1 MADQLAAGKEAITVR
16 CISALFPCLLLSAL
30 SGCAAYQIGNST
42 LYPAHIETVYVP
54 VIESASFRRNL
65 GERLTEAVI
74 KEIEL
79 RTPYKVTGDPNADSV
94 LRCRLASDT
103 KRVVIPSRTGDPTQ
117 LQISFQVEVSW
128 TDRRGMALRQTDPL
142 PLPAEIASVTGNAK
156 LTPEVGQ
163 SVTTA
168 QQEAIQSLAQ
178 QIVGMME
185 NPW

>member
-1 MADQLAAGKEAITVR
+1 MRRAPACLTILLLAALT
-16 CISALFPCLLLSAL
+16 
-30 SGCAAYQIGNST
+30 GCAAYQIGNRS

-65 GERLTEAVI
+65 GERLTEAVM

-94 LRCRLASDT
+94 LRCRLVSDT
-103 KRVVIPSRTGDPTQ
+103 KRAVIPGRTGDPTQ
-117 LQISFQVEVSW
+117 LQVGMQVAVSW
-128 TDRRGMALRQTDPL
+128 TDRRGAALRQFEPL
-142 PLPAEIASVTGNAK
+142 PLPPEIAFVTGNAN
-156 LTPEVGQ
+156 LVPEVGQ
-163 SVTTA
+163 SVATA

-178 QIVGMME
+178 QIVGMLE